1 MQAYYIIVV
10 ITVLVSFW
18 VSEGLLLV
26 PLSNHMRARRT
37 SFFCSPTGEGNAP
50 LKRLFIFG
58 LGYVGAELATA
69 LAEESQFIVSGT
81 CTNIKK
87 MESLQKIGI
96 RSYLFDAEAGKMFQS
111 EALED
116 LSLASE
122 LMPFSSKS
130 LFA

>member
-1 MQAYYIIVV
+1 MQAYHGILIVA
-10 ITVLVSFW
+10 VLVSFW
-18 VSEGLLLV
+18 VSEGLLRV

-37 SFFCSPTGEGNAP
+37 SLCCSPTGEGKAP

-122 LMPFSSKS
+122 LMPFSN
-130 LFA
+130 